1 MESRKY
7 LKNIKV
13 KLFSKLFKL
22 SNAESLGVINDIE
35 KSVFESTLT
44 NFLLIKEEN
53 YFAYTKVDDQ
63 TSEIT
68 EEYPTEGT
76 LDFLDDIKNKKE
88 NKYNKG
94 YKNKRINKIFNKS
107 RDEKYEV
114 DIFEI
119 HGCILNFEQFRLEIK
134 KSFAWGTSKITCPPP
149 TIFFRKPLNNSMGFS
164 KCSRQ

>member
-1 MESRKY
+1 M
-7 LKNIKV
+7 
-13 KLFSKLFKL
+13 
-22 SNAESLGVINDIE
+22 
-35 KSVFESTLT
+35 T

-119 HGCILNFEQFRLEIK
+119 HGCILNFEQFRFYTLRCYGLEPYDIK
-134 KSFAWGTSKITCPPP
+134 K
-149 TIFFRKPLNNSMGFS
+149 LNLDERDILIRYAVNLGSQEINYYIVHINHVIKSGICCLIHIMYNWLFDTL
-164 KCSRQ
+164 